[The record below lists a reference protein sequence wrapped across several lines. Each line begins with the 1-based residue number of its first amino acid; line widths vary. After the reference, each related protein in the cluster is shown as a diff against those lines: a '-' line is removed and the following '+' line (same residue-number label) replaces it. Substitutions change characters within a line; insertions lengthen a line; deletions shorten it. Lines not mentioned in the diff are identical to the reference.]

1 MDPPDGNKV
10 KILKSHILTPPQRRA
25 MRYKPLYELTS
36 PSPSPSKLEMFIILY
51 IYSLP
56 ALLGKKAAT
65 RQVLISAR
73 AVTVTVS
80 KLRRLHDIYIL
91 QWNGTVIQGLELME
105 INCSG
110 VKAT

>member
-1 MDPPDGNKV
+1 MKNFP
-10 KILKSHILTPPQRRA
+10 ILVLHRQCSMLTVS
-25 MRYKPLYELTS
+25 LS
-36 PSPSPSKLEMFIILY
+36 
-51 IYSLP
+51 YSLP

-80 KLRRLHDIYIL
+80 KLRRLHDIYML
-91 QWNGTVIQGLELME
+91 QWNGTVIQGIELME